1 MKKKYIYTLKK
12 VAKILGVSITQVKEF
27 IWHGDLKAVGSRK
40 EHVRYI
46 DLVEFIGEPIDITEK

>member
-1 MKKKYIYTLKK
+1 MKKKYLYTLEN

-40 EHVRYI
+40 EYVRHV
-46 DLVEFIGEPIDITEK
+46 DLVKFIGEPIDITEK